1 MLLNSVI
8 WCWAGAILLS
18 AGWFLVQPLV
28 IEHSPI
34 WLRWVVAGGLIGAS
48 SVLAVALLVLRA
60 PSKLTA
66 ALSMD
71 SLFGLKER
79 VTTSLTLP
87 AEQITSPAGQ
97 ALLADVNQRIA
108 DLDIGSRFPVR
119 MSWTAAIVPVCAVLL
134 AIVALFYEPSR
145 SQATAGNLSEA
156 NKPLA
161 NAPAIDQKM
170 KDLAK
175 KPREKLE
182 PIQATKSEDLERLEA
197 ELEKIA
203 NRPHSTKDEVKER
216 VKEMTALENEMKSHE
231 KEMADKMRSLQSH
244 LHQLDRMSQKGD
256 DEGPAKDLKN
266 ALAEGKLDKA
276 REEIERLS
284 KRIAKNELTEKE
296 KKQLANQLEKLKD
309 KLDNLAKQK
318 DKEQQLKQANLDPE
332 TLQREMK
339 ALQKENQK
347 LGDLQDLA
355 KQLGQCQKCLKEG
368 DMNGAMDNLAK
379 AGDKMKSME
388 GEDKDLDDLR
398 DQLKRLQDAKDS
410 CCEGQGDKLGDPV
423 ASNLETDSNNAAQ
436 GEGQRPLGKKAPY
449 KSFEAKSK
457 AEFDPKGKKIFD
469 GYAPGQSFKKKSGA
483 ELVGDIKQAT
493 QEAPEAIE
501 QQRIPKAAQEM
512 AKGYFQKMREQT
524 EKEQKSQPKQ

>member
-18 AGWFLVQPLV
+18 AGWFLVQPFV
-28 IEHSPI
+28 IQHPPV
-34 WLRWVVAGGLIGAS
+34 WLRWVVAGGLVGAS
-48 SVLAVALLVLRA
+48 SVLAVVLLVLQA

-71 SLFGLKER
+71 SQFGLKER

-119 MSWTAAIVPVCAVLL
+119 MSWTAAIVPVCAALL
-134 AIVALFYEPSR
+134 AFVALFYEPSQ

-175 KPREKLE
+175 KSREKLE
-182 PIQATKSEDLERLEA
+182 PIHATKSEDLERLEA

-216 VKEMTALENEMKSHE
+216 VKEMTSLENEMKSHE

-244 LHQLDRMSQKGD
+244 LHQLERMSEKGD
-256 DEGPAKDLKN
+256 DEGPAKELKK

-276 REEIERLS
+276 REEIERFS

-296 KKQLANQLEKLKD
+296 KKQLAKQLEKLKD

-339 ALQKENQK
+339 ELQKENQK

-410 CCEGQGDKLGDPV
+410 CCEGQGDKLGDPM
-423 ASNLETDSNNAAQ
+423 ASNLEQDSNNAAQ

-449 KSFEAKSK
+449 KSFEAKNK

-524 EKEQKSQPKQ
+524 EKEQKSPPKQ